1 MAKRFLTPLNL
12 APLSSDPASGSEGD
26 AYFNTSTNKV
36 RVYYDGAWN
45 DLGGS
50 SLIDEIYYSSNPPA
64 SPELGDIWID
74 SDSNIDPRSIF
85 LNVSISGGAYNQSV
99 FEFNQDGGTPSTST
113 YSLLVDGGTP

>member
-45 DLGGS
+45 DLGGAS
-50 SLIDEIYYSSNPPA
+50 SADEIYYSSNPPT

-74 SDSNIDPRSIF
+74 SDSNIDPRSTF
-85 LNVSISGGAYNQSV
+85 LNVPIEGGTYNQSV
-99 FEFNQDGGTPSTST
+99 FEFNQNGGTPSTSE
-113 YSLLVDGGTP
+113 YSSLVDGGTP